1 MKKNF
6 KKIQKEYPLVNK
18 NRFNLIMSTYELQND
33 YEVLSL
39 LNSIE
44 IRYLSSMWCAK
55 LPFKKNYFDLKIS
68 LNVFEHTA
76 YRIKKTLLETKMVL
90 NEDGVSPLIR

>member
-1 MKKNF
+1 MDEKNF

-44 IRYLSSMWCAK
+44 IRYLAPCDATK

-68 LNVFEHTA
+68 LNVFEH
-76 YRIKKTLLETKMVL
+76 IPPIVLKKNIIR
-90 NEDGVSPLIR
+90 NENGFK